1 MAELLRTSDVALI
14 SVVESLL
21 IAAEIPYQ
29 VTDRNMSAM
38 EGTILVIQPRILVQD
53 EREPEARQ
61 LLVDAELGEWL
72 RR

>member
-21 IAAEIPYQ
+21 IEAEIPYQ
-29 VTDRNMSAM
+29 VTDRNMGTL

-53 EREPEARQ
+53 EREDEARQ

-72 RR
+72 KT